1 VSDLVGFV
9 LADVNT
15 TKEIETEREELKQDG
30 TKQKRPHPAGKT
42 SCASE
47 ELEK

>member
-30 TKQKRPHPAGKT
+30 TKQKRLHPAGKT